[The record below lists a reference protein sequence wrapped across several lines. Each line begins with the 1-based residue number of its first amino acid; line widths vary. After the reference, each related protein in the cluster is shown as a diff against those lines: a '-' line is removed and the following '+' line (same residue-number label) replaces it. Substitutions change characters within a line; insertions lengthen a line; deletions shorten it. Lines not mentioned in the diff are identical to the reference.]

1 MIVGF
6 PALKLFPLDKTVFAF
21 LCVPNRAPKLKLN
34 VFLHV
39 WSLLGKGK

>member
-21 LCVPNRAPKLKLN
+21 LCMPNRAPKLN